1 MAAMKTG
8 QIYQYLE
15 RIANLLR
22 TETRKSMAE
31 KGLQPVQ
38 LEALNYL
45 SHCNRYSNTPAA
57 VADFLGLTKG
67 TVSQT
72 LGVLENV
79 GMIEKRP
86 DYKDRRVV
94 HLQLTARGI
103 KVIAET
109 LPPATLQAAL
119 EPMPEA
125 RQDSI
130 VEALDTLLRAM
141 QGSNQ
146 LRTFGVCKTCR
157 HHLIEADGQHRC
169 GLTGELLQGD
179 DIDQICREHE
189 TPGLADSV
197 AAGS

>member
-1 MAAMKTG
+1 MKTG

-22 TETRKSMAE
+22 TETRRSMAE

-45 SHCNRYSNTPAA
+45 RHCNRYSDTPAA

-72 LGVLENV
+72 LGVLENA
-79 GMIEKRP
+79 GMIEKLP

-94 HLQLTARGI
+94 HLQLTARGG

-109 LPPATLQAAL
+109 LPPASLQAAL
-119 EPMPEA
+119 EPLPDA
-125 RQDSI
+125 LQDGI
-130 VEALDTLLRAM
+130 ADALDRLLRAM
-141 QGSNQ
+141 QGSNR
-146 LRTFGVCKTCR
+146 LRTFGVCKSCR
-157 HHLIEADGQHRC
+157 HHVIEADDRRRC
-169 GLTGELLQGD
+169 GLTGELLQGG
-179 DIDQICREHE
+179 DIDRICREHE
-189 TPGLADSV
+189 TPGLADS
-197 AAGS
+197 AGAGP